1 MSISVKNSLV
11 FHGGGV
17 VFHWHNGVAC
27 DEWLDSLG
35 YRVAV
40 NAHKSHTKD
49 RLVADE
55 VFNTLEEAYS
65 YIDNNR

>member
-17 VFHWHNGVAC
+17 VFHWYNGVAC

-55 VFNTLEEAYS
+55 VFSTLDEAYD
-65 YIDNNR
+65 YIDKQ

>member
-1 MSISVKNSLV
+1 MRVIDYAL
-11 FHGGGV
+11 
-17 VFHWHNGVAC
+17 
-27 DEWLDSLG
+27 DEWLDNLG

-55 VFNTLEEAYS
+55 VFDTLEEAYN

>member
-1 MSISVKNSLV
+1 MNNELV

-17 VFHWHNGVAC
+17 VFHWYNGVAC

-35 YRVAV
+35 YRVAI

-55 VFNTLEEAYS
+55 VFATLDEAYN
-65 YIDNNR
+65 YIDEQ

>member
-1 MSISVKNSLV
+1 MSTKKYNNLV

-17 VFHWHNGVAC
+17 VFHWYNGVAC
-27 DEWLDSLG
+27 DEWMDDLG

-49 RLVADE
+49 ILVADR
-55 VFNTLEEAYS
+55 VFNTLDEAYD
-65 YIDNNR
+65 YIDKQ

>member
-17 VFHWHNGVAC
+17 VFHWYNGVAC

-55 VFNTLEEAYS
+55 VFDTLEEAYN